1 MKEVIISCKTL
12 PHKERVKVLRNL
24 KLPQLFKEE
33 FNFFTR
39 PGSKLDIDFLLS
51 ASRNTQNDYLAYLIE
66 EPLVMTER
74 LKNRLSSS
82 KNIIAKLLQR
92 KNLDTSECN
101 YVAINS
107 AGQLTFHPKPWLQ
120 TFDANGD
127 FNKEGRQ
134 VISLAKLLRR
144 LGLISKRST
153 KLLAPHI
160 EQCTHSFVNEYELK
174 ETTFK
179 IAYDYPVD
187 GWQTTS
193 CMRGKPVNHVYKSL
207 GAIPMLLYQDGI
219 VVGRFLKW
227 ELPGGTYFDRLY
239 FKEEKNFNWLKQ
251 YCKDN
256 KIGEWSKG
264 VKQSMVVENAL
275 DFDEYIPYMDT
286 WKYYSP
292 DLKTFY
298 TSKEAMGDA
307 CKALHYCLEDQN
319 GNYATYNK
327 GKRICAATGEV
338 HDSSHLV
345 RATSGKYA
353 GRYIKKEY
361 ETES

>member
-1 MKEVIISCKTL
+1 MKDVISTCKSL
-12 PHKERVKVLRNL
+12 PHAERVKKLRNA
-24 KLPQLFKEE
+24 KLPQLFKDE

-51 ASRNTQNDYLAYLIE
+51 ASRNTQQDYLAYLME

-74 LKNRLSSS
+74 LKGRLKAS
-82 KNIIAKLLQR
+82 KSIIAKLLKR
-92 KNLDTSECN
+92 RNLDTSECN
-101 YVAINS
+101 YIAINS

-120 TFDANGD
+120 TFDSDGD

-160 EQCTHSFVNEYELK
+160 EQCTHSFVNEYDMK

-179 IAYDYPVD
+179 EAYSYPVD

-193 CMRGKPVNHVYKSL
+193 CMRGKAVGHMYKAL
-207 GAIPMLLYQDGI
+207 GAIPMLLYQDGS

-227 ELPGGTYFDRLY
+227 VIGGNVYFDRLY
-239 FKEEKNFNWLKQ
+239 YKEEKNLNWWKQ

-256 KIGEWSKG
+256 KILEWTKG
-264 VKQSMVVENAL
+264 VSQKMEIDFDP
-275 DFDEYIPYMDT
+275 DFDEFVPYMDT
-286 WKYYSP
+286 WKFYSP
-292 DLKTFY
+292 DMRTFY
-298 TSKEAMGDA
+298 SHKDGMGTTA
-307 CKALHYCLEDQN
+307 NALHYQLEDQS
-319 GNYATYNK
+319 GNYITQNK
-327 GKRICAATGEV
+327 GRRICAVTGEV
-338 HDSSHLV
+338 FETEKLV
-345 RATSGKYA
+345 KMRTGKYA
-353 GRYIKKEY
+353 GRYIKTEY
-361 ETES
+361 ETQS